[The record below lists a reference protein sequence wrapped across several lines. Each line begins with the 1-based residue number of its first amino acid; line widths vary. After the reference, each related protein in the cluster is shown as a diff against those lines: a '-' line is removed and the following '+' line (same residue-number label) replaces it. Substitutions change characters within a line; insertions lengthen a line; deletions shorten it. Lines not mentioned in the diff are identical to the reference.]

1 MHWSCKISF
10 GFVGGSCNTRIK
22 KEIHVGFW
30 MVHVILALKLKN
42 NFRICGWVIQY
53 LHQKGNMGWFLGGSF
68 CTNIKKEK
76 KTIGLCAVGAILAF
90 GKKNMYLQWKRKIN
104 KGKRKK
110 CNLEGKFEGNKR
122 WKKRGRKN
130 KRTKENHSK

>member
-1 MHWSCKISF
+1 
-10 GFVGGSCNTRIK
+10 
-22 KEIHVGFW
+22 
-30 MVHVILALKLKN
+30 
-42 NFRICGWVIQY
+42 
-53 LHQKGNMGWFLGGSF
+53 
-68 CTNIKKEK
+68 
-76 KTIGLCAVGAILAF
+76 
-90 GKKNMYLQWKRKIN
+90 MYLQWKRKIN